1 MSFKKEIDFLN
12 KKNTME
18 LKGSIGA
25 LTGEYRKALDELI
38 LVIKPL
44 NEIQISQI
52 VDVETKDPDC
62 PSIQNILTHV
72 IYAGY
77 RYTYFMEKHIGL
89 ETNPPKRNVLQTS
102 EQFIEGLNVM
112 LNYCINFFVQNPN
125 LKLVEHVNSK
135 KIKVT
140 WGQIY
145 DIDQLMEHAV
155 MHILRHRRQ
164 IEGFLKF
171 II

>member
-1 MSFKKEIDFLN
+1 
-12 KKNTME
+12 ME
-18 LKGSIGA
+18 LKGSVGA
-25 LTGEYRKALDELI
+25 LMGEYRKALDELI
-38 LVIKPL
+38 LVISPL
-44 NEIQISQI
+44 GEQQICKI
-52 VDVETKDPDC
+52 VDAETKDPDC
-62 PSIQNILTHV
+62 RSIQNILTHV

-89 ETNPPKRNVLQTS
+89 ETSPPKSKVLQTS
-102 EQFIEGLNVM
+102 EQFIEGLNNM
-112 LNYCINFFVQNPN
+112 LNHCIQFFVQNPN

-135 KIKVT
+135 KIKVS

-164 IEGFLKF
+164 IEGFIKLGNR
-171 II
+171 